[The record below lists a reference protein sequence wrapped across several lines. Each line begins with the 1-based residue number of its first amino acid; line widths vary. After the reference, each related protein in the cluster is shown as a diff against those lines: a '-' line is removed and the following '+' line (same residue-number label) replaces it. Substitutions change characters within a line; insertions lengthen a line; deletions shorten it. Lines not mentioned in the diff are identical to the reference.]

1 MAKNKLRNGFQPN
14 NQQRPNVPAQTNPQP
29 QTTEVSIVE
38 AEVATLEDVAADI
51 EMMDAE
57 TANAYY
63 MTYQDM
69 EAAFNEMVRTKNP
82 TKYISAM
89 MADVLDLIEV
99 KESEGGLIRTKADV
113 EAEILNMETV
123 AKSANETLGFS
134 IDLYTD
140 DTPAGKKF
148 RELFA
153 FDETAPANQSE
164 GGREVLIP
172 KVNEAALDQIF
183 MEWAALSLTGYN
195 AIITDKDG
203 NTSWLYNGIY
213 DSVDAMYP
221 QEG

>member
-14 NQQRPNVPAQTNPQP
+14 NTQQQRQP
-29 QTTEVSIVE
+29 QAPTAQVPNATD
-38 AEVATLEDVAADI
+38 VATLEDVNNDI
-51 EMMDAE
+51 EMMDAQ
-57 TANAYY
+57 TAEAYY
-63 MTYQDM
+63 MTYEDM
-69 EAAFNEMVRTKNP
+69 ETAFNEMARTKNP

-153 FDETAPANQSE
+153 FDEAAPANQSE

-172 KVNEAALDQIF
+172 KANEAALDQIF

-195 AIITDKDG
+195 AIATDKNG
-203 NTSWLYNGIY
+203 NTSWLYNGVY

>member
-1 MAKNKLRNGFQPN
+1 MANDNKNKNKFDRRNNNNGQN
-14 NQQRPNVPAQTNPQP
+14 NQQQQQKP
-29 QTTEVSIVE
+29 VE
-38 AEVATLEDVAADI
+38 TPTAADVATLEDVAADI

-63 MTYQDM
+63 MTYEDM

-113 EAEILNMETV
+113 DEEIAKMEAV
-123 AKSANETLGFS
+123 ATSANEALGMN
-134 IDLYTD
+134 INLYED
-140 DTPAGKKF
+140 DTPAGKRF
-148 RELFA
+148 RELFQ
-153 FDETAPANQSE
+153 FDEAAPSNQSE
-164 GGREVLIP
+164 AGREVLIP
-172 KVNEAALDQIF
+172 KANEAALDQIF
-183 MEWAALSLTGYN
+183 MEWAAFSLTGYN
-195 AIITDKDG
+195 AIATDKDG
-203 NTSWLYNGIY
+203 NTSWLYNGVY